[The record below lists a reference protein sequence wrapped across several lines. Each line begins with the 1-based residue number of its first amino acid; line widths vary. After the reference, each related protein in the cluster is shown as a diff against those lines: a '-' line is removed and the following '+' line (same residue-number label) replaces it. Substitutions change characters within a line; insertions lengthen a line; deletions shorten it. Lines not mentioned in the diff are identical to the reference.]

1 MTLPPQDFDQ
11 MQYLLGK
18 AKVQGLSP
26 FEQDELRHYI
36 TTEQPSAENRT
47 LDELIKLGLILVGIY
62 LLAKA
67 LEE

>member
-1 MTLPPQDFDQ
+1 MTLPPQDFDK

-26 FEQDELRHYI
+26 FEEDELRRYI
-36 TTEQPSAENRT
+36 TSEHPSAENSS

-62 LLAKA
+62 LLVKA